1 MKKSSALGM
10 GLDALFE
17 KNDVF
22 DDISEKKAT
31 EKIKLLDI
39 EPNKEQPRKAF
50 NKESLE
56 ELAASIK
63 EHGLLQ
69 PILVTEIKD
78 GKYRIISGE
87 RRWRASRIAGLTEV
101 PVIVKDLSKQ
111 EIMEIALIENLQR
124 ENLNA
129 LEEAQAYEALMSRFA
144 LTQEQ
149 IAKQVGKSRSAIAN
163 TLRLLD
169 LPDAVALQ
177 VKEGTLSAGHARALL
192 ALDKAED
199 METVAE
205 RVIAKELSVRE
216 TEMLVKKLLAHAES
230 VDMIEADSEK
240 GLAKLTRIHMK
251 ELERRSQSTLGRRV
265 RITNTGKKKTV
276 ELSFENNEDLEALL
290 KVLCGNDFFNDEN
303 F

>member
-31 EKIKLLDI
+31 DTVKLLDI

-69 PILVTEIKD
+69 PILVTEIKG

-124 ENLNA
+124 EDLNTV
-129 LEEAQAYEALMSRFA
+129 EEAKGYETLMKEFG
-144 LTQEQ
+144 LTQEAV
-149 IAKQVGKSRSAIAN
+149 AKRVGKSRPVVAN
-163 TLRLLD
+163 ALRILSLPEYVLELLEKEEINAGQARSLIPIKEKLSD
-169 LPDAVALQ
+169 EDFRKFVDT
-177 VKEGTLSAGHARALL
+177 VKAKGLTVRDIEAYAKKLST
-192 ALDKAED
+192 KPKIE
-199 METVAE
+199 
-205 RVIAKELSVRE
+205 
-216 TEMLVKKLLAHAES
+216 VKKNPANIYLRE
-230 VDMIEADSEK
+230 IEKDISD
-240 GLAKLTRIHMK
+240 LW
-251 ELERRSQSTLGRRV
+251 GRKIKISGV
-265 RITNTGKKKTV
+265 GKKGKI
-276 ELSFENNEDLEALL
+276 EIEYYNEDDFEALIE
-290 KVLCGNDFFNDEN
+290 KMKD
-303 F
+303 

>member
-124 ENLNA
+124 EDLNA
-129 LEEAQAYEALMSRFA
+129 VEEAKGYETLMKEFG
-144 LTQEQ
+144 LTQEAV
-149 IAKQVGKSRSAIAN
+149 AKRVGKSRPVVAN
-163 TLRLLD
+163 ALRILSLPEYVLSLLEKEEINAGQARSLIPIKEKLSD
-169 LPDAVALQ
+169 EEFKKFVDT
-177 VKEGTLSAGHARALL
+177 VKAKNL
-192 ALDKAED
+192 
-199 METVAE
+199 TVRDIEAY
-205 RVIAKELSVRE
+205 A
-216 TEMLVKKLLAHAES
+216 KKL
-230 VDMIEADSEK
+230 
-240 GLAKLTRIHMK
+240 
-251 ELERRSQSTLGRRV
+251 STKPTY
-265 RITNTGKKKTV
+265 I
-276 ELSFENNEDLEALL
+276 
-290 KVLCGNDFFNDEN
+290 
-303 F
+303 